1 MKLGPVFVT
10 MIVYVVD
17 VPGTYVVW
25 PLLFDTVRFTCG
37 AAVSVSV
44 ADTAEPVPACG
55 VTVTVFT
62 KSAVASD
69 FVSTV

>member
-17 VPGTYVVW
+17 VPGTYVVL

-44 ADTAEPVPACG
+44 ELALAPP
-55 VTVTVFT
+55 
-62 KSAVASD
+62 
-69 FVSTV
+69 